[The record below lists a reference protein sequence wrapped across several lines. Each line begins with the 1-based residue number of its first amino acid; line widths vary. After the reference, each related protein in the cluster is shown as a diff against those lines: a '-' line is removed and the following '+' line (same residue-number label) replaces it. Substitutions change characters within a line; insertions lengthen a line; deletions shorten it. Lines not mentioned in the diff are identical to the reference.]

1 MKLNSREYVANC
13 VHMEGASTS
22 KKRRRE
28 VRQRKESY
36 TGNNTPFQNRYS
48 KYNATRIMWTIVDI
62 FRKLAPPATSIDMS
76 NNSAPVKTL
85 KKFFFQTAKR
95 TCSF

>member
-1 MKLNSREYVANC
+1 MKCNSREYVANC

-36 TGNNTPFQNRYS
+36 TGNNAPFQNRYS
-48 KYNATRIMWTIVDI
+48 KYNATRIMMDDRRY
-62 FRKLAPPATSIDMS
+62 FSRTSAFG
-76 NNSAPVKTL
+76 NFNRHE
-85 KKFFFQTAKR
+85 Q
-95 TCSF
+95 

>member
-1 MKLNSREYVANC
+1 MKCNSREYVANC

-28 VRQRKESY
+28 VRQRK
-36 TGNNTPFQNRYS
+36 
-48 KYNATRIMWTIVDI
+48 YNATRIMMAIVDI
-62 FRKLAPPATSIDMS
+62 FRELAPPATSIDMS
-76 NNSAPVKTL
+76 NNSAPVQTL
-85 KKFFFQTAKR
+85 KKFSFQTAKR

>member
-1 MKLNSREYVANC
+1 MKCNSREYVANC

-48 KYNATRIMWTIVDI
+48 KYNATRIMMDDRRY
-62 FRKLAPPATSIDMS
+62 FSRTSAS
-76 NNSAPVKTL
+76 GLNRRE
-85 KKFFFQTAKR
+85 Q
-95 TCSF
+95 

>member
-1 MKLNSREYVANC
+1 MKCNSREYVANC
-13 VHMEGASTS
+13 VYMEGASTS

-48 KYNATRIMWTIVDI
+48 KYNATRIMMDDRRY
-62 FRKLAPPATSIDMS
+62 FSRTSAS
-76 NNSAPVKTL
+76 GNFNRHE
-85 KKFFFQTAKR
+85 Q
-95 TCSF
+95 